1 MDETPEPVDECDGRD
16 EVARKTAAFVDEI
29 VESRRMVAEGQA
41 REAAAMAEAYAYTQ
55 EQTALLGSATV
66 KTREMPLRAM
76 AAEIGAA
83 TRVNDSTVQSRLFE
97 CHQLVTEY
105 SPTFEAW
112 RAGKVSQSHTKVIV
126 EFGSDLPD
134 PAARAAYEKDVLDY
148 AVKTATGRLRP
159 YAQQVADKLNPR
171 TVQERHDVAVR
182 TRRVWMEDHRDGMS
196 TLGVEGP
203 AAEIHGIYD
212 RLTQQG
218 REIKA
223 TDLRARREAA
233 EQGTCGVGSGG
244 SVGGEDVG
252 ADEPEWFDERT
263 LNEIRADLV
272 MDMLLTAAPAID
284 PTGGGLAAIRA
295 SVQVSIPAT
304 TLAGTTSG
312 GAELNGKCAIDPA
325 TVRILTGNAPGFDR
339 VFLHPVTAEVLTT
352 DRYTPTAGIKR
363 FLQARY
369 VRCAFP
375 GCRRPA
381 MRSEIDHHQEYANGG
396 KTDGD
401 NLGPCC
407 TRHHVTRHAAGW
419 TVEQL
424 PGGRLKFT
432 APSGKVYIEDP
443 PPRVMFIPEPEPE
456 SESEPGAEQ
465 AVGYPPF

>member
-1 MDETPEPVDECDGRD
+1 MDETSEPVGDSDGRD
-16 EVARKTAAFVDEI
+16 AVARATAEFVDEI
-29 VESRRMVAEGQA
+29 LEARRVTAEGQA
-41 REAAAMAEAYAYTQ
+41 REAAAMAKAYAYAQ
-55 EQTALLGSATV
+55 EQTACLGSTTA
-66 KTREMPLRAM
+66 KAREMPLRAM

-83 TRVNDSTVQSRLFE
+83 TRVNDSTVQNRLFE
-97 CHQLVTEY
+97 CHRLVTEY

-112 RAGKVSQSHTKVIV
+112 RAGKVSQAHTKVIV
-126 EFGSDLPD
+126 EFGADLPD
-134 PAARAAYEKDVLDY
+134 PDARAAYEKDVLDY

-171 TVQERHDVAVR
+171 TVQERHEVAACKQ
-182 TRRVWMEDHRDGMS
+182 RVFVEDLPDGMS
-196 TLGVEGP
+196 MLGTIAPSAYV
-203 AAEIHGIYD
+203 HGAYD
-212 RLTQQG
+212 RATQEA

-223 TDLRARREAA
+223 ADLRARREYA
-233 EQGTCGVGSGG
+233 ERRAR
-244 SVGGEDVG
+244 GEEVE
-252 ADEPEWFDERT
+252 EPWFDERT
-263 LNEIRADLV
+263 LDQIRADVV
-272 MDMLLTAAPAID
+272 MDMLLTAAPTID

-352 DRYTPTAGIKR
+352 DRYTPTAGLKR

-419 TVEQL
+419 TVQQL
-424 PGGRLKFT
+424 PGGRLRFT

-443 PPRVMFIPEPEPE
+443 PPRVMFIPDSDPEPDPG
-456 SESEPGAEQ
+456 SEPDRESPPII
-465 AVGYPPF
+465 PPF

>member
-1 MDETPEPVDECDGRD
+1 MDENSEPVGDSDDRD
-16 EVARKTAAFVDEI
+16 VAARKTGEFVDEI
-29 VESRRMVAEGQA
+29 VGWRRLMAEAQA
-41 REAAAMAEAYAYTQ
+41 GEAAAMAKAYAYTQ

-83 TRVNDSTVQSRLFE
+83 TRANDSTVQSRLFE
-97 CHQLVTEY
+97 CHRLVTEY

-126 EFGSDLPD
+126 EFGAELPD
-134 PAARAAYEKDVLDY
+134 PEARAAYEKDVLDY

-182 TRRVWMEDHRDGMS
+182 TRRVWVEDHRDGMS

-223 TDLRARREAA
+223 ADLRARREAA
-233 EQGTCGVGSGG
+233 EQGACGVGAGG

-252 ADEPEWFDERT
+252 ADEPEWLDERT
-263 LNEIRADLV
+263 LDEIRADLV
-272 MDMLLTAAPAID
+272 MDMLLTAAPTID
-284 PTGGGLAAIRA
+284 PTGGGLGAIRA

-325 TVRILTGNAPGFDR
+325 TVRILAGKAPGFDR

-381 MRSEIDHHQEYANGG
+381 MRSEIDHHREYANGG

-407 TRHHVTRHAAGW
+407 TRHHVT
-419 TVEQL
+419 
-424 PGGRLKFT
+424 
-432 APSGKVYIEDP
+432 
-443 PPRVMFIPEPEPE
+443 
-456 SESEPGAEQ
+456 
-465 AVGYPPF
+465 

>member
-1 MDETPEPVDECDGRD
+1 MDENSEPLRD
-16 EVARKTAAFVDEI
+16 SDDRDAVARKTAAFVDEI
-29 VESRRMVAEGQA
+29 MEARRVVAEGQA
-41 REAAAMAEAYAYTQ
+41 REAAAMAEAYAFAQ
-55 EQTALLGSATV
+55 EQTACLGSATA
-66 KTREMPLRAM
+66 KAREMPLRAM

-83 TRVNDSTVQSRLFE
+83 TRVNDSTVQNRLFE
-97 CHQLVTEY
+97 CHRLVTEY
-105 SPTFEAW
+105 TPTFEAW
-112 RAGKVSQSHTKVIV
+112 RAGKVSQAHTKVIV
-126 EFGSDLPD
+126 EFGADLPD
-134 PAARAAYEKDVLDY
+134 PESRAAYEKDVLDY

-171 TVQERHDVAVR
+171 TVQERHEVAAR

-203 AAEIHGIYD
+203 AAEIHGIFD

-233 EQGTCGVGSGG
+233 ERITCGGNMGG
-244 SVGGEDVG
+244 GDGED
-252 ADEPEWFDERT
+252 PEWFDERT
-263 LNEIRADLV
+263 LNEIRADVV
-272 MDMLLTAAPAID
+272 MDMLLTAAPTID

-443 PPRVMFIPEPEPE
+443 PPRVMFLPEPDPDPDPGPGPEPDRE
-456 SESEPGAEQ
+456 SPPLC
-465 AVGYPPF
+465 PPF

>member
-1 MDETPEPVDECDGRD
+1 MNETPEPVGDNDDRD
-16 EVARKTAAFVDEI
+16 AVARKTAAFVDEI
-29 VESRRMVAEGQA
+29 MEARRVVAEGQA
-41 REAAAMAEAYAYTQ
+41 REAAAMAEAYAFTQ

-66 KTREMPLRAM
+66 KAREMPLRAM

-83 TRVNDSTVQSRLFE
+83 TRVNDSTVQNRLFE
-97 CHQLVTEY
+97 CHRLVTEY
-105 SPTFEAW
+105 AQTFEAW
-112 RAGKVSQSHTKVIV
+112 RAGQVSQAHTKVIV
-126 EFGSDLPD
+126 EFGADLPD
-134 PAARAAYEKDVLDY
+134 PEARAAYEKDVLDY

-171 TVQERHDVAVR
+171 TVQERHEVAAC
-182 TRRVWMEDHRDGMS
+182 TQRVFVEDLPDGMS
-196 TLGVEGP
+196 MLGTIAPSTYV
-203 AAEIHGIYD
+203 HGAYD
-212 RLTQQG
+212 RATQVA

-223 TDLRARREAA
+223 ADLRARREYA
-233 EQGTCGVGSGG
+233 ERQAR
-244 SVGGEDVG
+244 GEE
-252 ADEPEWFDERT
+252 AEEPWFDDRT
-263 LNEIRADLV
+263 LDQIRADVV
-272 MDMLLTAAPAID
+272 MDMLLTAAPTVD
-284 PTGGGLAAIRA
+284 PTGAGLAAIRG

-381 MRSEIDHHQEYANGG
+381 MRSEIDHHQEYSKGG

-424 PGGRLKFT
+424 PGGRLRFT

-443 PPRVMFIPEPEPE
+443 PPRVMFIPEPDPDPGPGPDRESPPEPA
-456 SESEPGAEQ
+456 S
-465 AVGYPPF
+465 PPF